1 MADYRA
7 LIGLPWEYGK
17 QDCYTL
23 VQQYFALQG
32 VILPDFDRPADLEL
46 TPSIYLRELP
56 LAGFKQVAFED
67 RQVGDLAIMRLGTV
81 APMHAAIFVEPLR
94 ILHQKQDSVSV
105 VEWLSSYY
113 VRHIA
118 AVYRYAAGSSAG

>member
-32 VILPDFDRPADLEL
+32 VMLPDFDRPADLEL

-56 LAGFKQVAFED
+56 LAGFKRVAFED
-67 RQVGDLAIMRLGTV
+67 RQVGDLAVMRLGTV

-105 VEWLSSYY
+105 VEWL
-113 VRHIA
+113 
-118 AVYRYAAGSSAG
+118 